1 MSGIHCHVCPSSTS
15 GCAFVYFTVQSTVV
29 QGLYFRPR
37 MSGKK
42 PKSSSDVAGTAKK
55 CQVTMMETK
64 VNIIE
69 RVLRAK
75 RW

>member
-1 MSGIHCHVCPSSTS
+1 
-15 GCAFVYFTVQSTVV
+15 
-29 QGLYFRPR
+29 

>member
-1 MSGIHCHVCPSSTS
+1 
-15 GCAFVYFTVQSTVV
+15 
-29 QGLYFRPR
+29 

-42 PKSSSDVAGTAKK
+42 PESSLSDVAGTAKK

-75 RW
+75 RAGRCKTVPYNSLFSQWQDSQK